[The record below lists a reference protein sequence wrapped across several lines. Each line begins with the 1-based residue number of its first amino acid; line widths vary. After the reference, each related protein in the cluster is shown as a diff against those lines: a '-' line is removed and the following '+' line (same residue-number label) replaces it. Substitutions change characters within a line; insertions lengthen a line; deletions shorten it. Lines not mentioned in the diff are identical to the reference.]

1 MKISGLK
8 LEQWMKVE
16 VANMTFKSN
25 GVISIGGEN
34 GSGKSS
40 LWAFLLA
47 AFKGKVELPDK
58 PVRNKGAKQALGTIT
73 LDGEGRTAFV
83 EVEVGEDRDMK
94 VNVRQKDGPRF
105 KSPATMLKALVNS
118 FSFDP
123 FSIMKLRGR
132 EQRDTLLQC
141 LAVNFD
147 DLEEEAEKIKEQ
159 RSVVSRDVAGRQ
171 RQLDHMEAFP
181 NAPAEET
188 SASALAAELQRATAR
203 NANRKEYEKA
213 VEEWTQEGNEAA
225 AEIVRLQ
232 DALKAA
238 HVRLASAKTNL
249 AEVAAVLDK
258 LTPIDTAPLTARLA
272 EVDEVNRKV
281 RANQARAALEIQ
293 FKKDHA
299 RFAELGEDL
308 KAIDAEKQ
316 QRLAKAKAP
325 VDGLEF
331 TDDGV
336 LFNGLPLN
344 QDSGSGQMIRAVEL
358 VAALN
363 PELRTIFIDDAERLM
378 LPRLKELDAWAA
390 KNDYQVLCFRA
401 STGGECEFLMVD
413 GKAVENG

>member
-16 VANMTFKSN
+16 VANMTFKPN

-147 DLEEEAEKIKEQ
+147 DLEEKAEKIKEQ
-159 RSVVSRDVAGRQ
+159 RSIVSRDVAGRQ
-171 RQLDHMEAFP
+171 RQLDHMEVHAHIP
-181 NAPAEET
+181 DAEIDV
-188 SASALAAELQRATAR
+188 SALVGQVQQAMAHNKKCQDFDGAVKEWEAEVSGEEDAIRRLEAELVGA
-203 NANRKEYEKA
+203 KA
-213 VEEWTQEGNEAA
+213 
-225 AEIVRLQ
+225 
-232 DALKAA
+232 
-238 HVRLASAKTNL
+238 RLASARSSLESTRGTAAKLKPVDIASLQAKLAGANETN
-249 AEVAAVLDK
+249 A
-258 LTPIDTAPLTARLA
+258 
-272 EVDEVNRKV
+272 KV
-281 RANQARAALEIQ
+281 RANQARANMEAQ
-293 FKKDHA
+293 FKEDHA
-299 RFAELGEDL
+299 RFAELGEAL

-316 QRLAKAKAP
+316 ARLAKAKAP

-336 LFNGLPLN
+336 LFNGLPLS

-378 LPRLKELDAWAA
+378 LPRLEELGDWAE
-390 KNDYQVLCFRA
+390 KNDFQVLCFRA

-413 GKAVENG
+413 GKAVENA